1 MQLTRKE
8 WEELEKLPVNKRFD
22 KIHDKI
28 EELYMWNRMRIDQL
42 ENAKYS
48 IRDDIKQLQIL
59 TALIWVIEIWIIV
72 YLYLFW

>member
-28 EELYMWNRMRIDQL
+28 EELYMWNRMRIEQL
-42 ENAKYS
+42 ENAKREL
-48 IRDDIKQLQIL
+48 RDNISTLNIL
-59 TALIWVIEIWIIV
+59 IALIWIVEVWIIV
-72 YLYLFW
+72 YLYLF

>member
-8 WEELEKLPVNKRFD
+8 REELEKLPVNKRFD

-42 ENAKYS
+42 DDAKWKL
-48 IRDDIKQLQIL
+48 RDDVSLLKTLVSIVL
-59 TALIWVIEIWIIV
+59 VIQIWIII
-72 YLYLFW
+72 YLYLS